1 LKEGHVKLN
10 ITIDGK
16 TYEVD
21 VEVAEPEAPGGPQSV
36 SGFHIASAPLR
47 VPAGSAP
54 VPPPAESNVNEG
66 KVCRSPVSGI
76 VVRVAA
82 QVGQTL
88 QAGDILVVLE
98 AMKMETNITA
108 PFAGKIASLRVN
120 QGDSVQAGQ
129 VVVEFE

>member
-1 LKEGHVKLN
+1 MKLN

-16 TYEVD
+16 IYEVD
-21 VEVAEPEAPGGPQSV
+21 VEASEPEAPGAPHAMT
-36 SGFHIASAPLR
+36 GFNIGSAPLR
-47 VPAGSAP
+47 VPASSAP
-54 VPPPAESNVNEG
+54 AAPVAPVAGSKPVNED

-82 QVGQTL
+82 QVGQSL
-88 QAGDILVVLE
+88 QSGDILVVLE

-108 PFAGKIASLRVN
+108 PSAGKIAAIRVN

-129 VVVEFE
+129 VVVEFES

>member
-1 LKEGHVKLN
+1 MKLN
-10 ITIDGK
+10 IKINDK
-16 TYEVD
+16 TYEVE
-21 VEVAEPEAPGGPQSV
+21 VEAAEPESPAAAPRSV
-36 SGFHIASAPLR
+36 SGVNLAAPSA
-47 VPAGSAP
+47 
-54 VPPPAESNVNEG
+54 PPAEPKPENDD

-82 QVGQTL
+82 QVGQSL
-88 QAGDILVVLE
+88 QPGDILLVLE

-108 PFAGKIASLRVN
+108 PSAGRIAAIRVN

>member
-1 LKEGHVKLN
+1 MKLN

-21 VEVAEPEAPGGPQSV
+21 VDAAEPESPATTPQNV
-36 SGFHIASAPLR
+36 SGVNIGSAAPR
-47 VPAGSAP
+47 VPAGAAP
-54 VPPPAESNVNEG
+54 AAPPADSTPVNED

-82 QVGQTL
+82 QVGQSL
-88 QAGDILVVLE
+88 QPGDILLVLE

-108 PFAGKIASLRVN
+108 PSAGKIAAIRVN

-129 VVVEFE
+129 IVAEFES

>member
-1 LKEGHVKLN
+1 MKLN

-16 TYEVD
+16 IYEVD
-21 VEVAEPEAPGGPQSV
+21 VEVAEPETPGAPRTVNGLNLGPAP
-36 SGFHIASAPLR
+36 ASARAPE
-47 VPAGSAP
+47 AAP
-54 VPPPAESNVNEG
+54 VNDE

-82 QVGQTL
+82 QVGQNL
-88 QAGDILVVLE
+88 QPGDILLVLE

-108 PFAGKIASLRVN
+108 PRAGKIAALKVN

-129 VVVEFE
+129 VVVEFES

>member
-1 LKEGHVKLN
+1 MKLN

-16 TYEVD
+16 QYEVD
-21 VEVAEPEAPGGPQSV
+21 VEVAEPEIPGAPRNV
-36 SGFHIASAPLR
+36 SGLNLGPAPAKIPDA
-47 VPAGSAP
+47 VP
-54 VPPPAESNVNEG
+54 VNDD

-82 QVGQTL
+82 QVGQSL
-88 QAGDILVVLE
+88 QAGDILLVLE

-108 PFAGKIASLRVN
+108 PSAGKIAAIKVN

-129 VVVEFE
+129 VVVEFA

>member
-1 LKEGHVKLN
+1 MKLN

-21 VEVAEPEAPGGPQSV
+21 VEASEPETPGAPQNV
-36 SGFHIASAPLR
+36 SGFNIGSAPLR
-47 VPAGSAP
+47 VPASAP
-54 VPPPAESNVNEG
+54 AAPPADAVPVNEG

-82 QVGQTL
+82 QVGQSL
-88 QAGDILVVLE
+88 QPGDILLVLE

-108 PFAGKIASLRVN
+108 PSAGKIAAIRVN

-129 VVVEFE
+129 VVVEFES

>member
-1 LKEGHVKLN
+1 MKLN

-21 VEVAEPEAPGGPQSV
+21 VDAAEPESPAAAHNV
-36 SGFHIASAPLR
+36 SGLNVGSAPLR
-47 VPAGSAP
+47 VPAGAAP
-54 VPPPAESNVNEG
+54 VAPAADSKRVNEE

-82 QVGQTL
+82 QVGQSL
-88 QAGDILVVLE
+88 QTGDILLVLE

-108 PFAGKIASLRVN
+108 PSAGKIAAISVN

>member
-1 LKEGHVKLN
+1 MKLN

-16 TYEVD
+16 TYEV
-21 VEVAEPEAPGGPQSV
+21 EVDAAEPESPAGAPQNL
-36 SGFHIASAPLR
+36 SGLNIGSAPLR
-47 VPAGSAP
+47 VPAAAAAP
-54 VPPPAESNVNEG
+54 VAPPADRKPVNEH

-82 QVGQTL
+82 QVGQSL
-88 QAGDILVVLE
+88 QTGDILLVLE

-108 PFAGKIASLRVN
+108 PGAGKIAAIGVN

>member
-1 LKEGHVKLN
+1 VKLN

-21 VEVAEPEAPGGPQSV
+21 VDAVEPDAP
-36 SGFHIASAPLR
+36 APLMRNLAMGPAPVR
-47 VPAGSAP
+47 VPAAP
-54 VPPPAESNVNEG
+54 APAPAQVNDDKPVEEA

-76 VVRVAA
+76 IIRVPTR
-82 QVGQTL
+82 VGQSL
-88 QAGDILVVLE
+88 QTGDVLLVLE

-108 PFAGKIASLRVN
+108 PGPGKIASIPVKE
-120 QGDSVQAGQ
+120 GDSVQSGQ